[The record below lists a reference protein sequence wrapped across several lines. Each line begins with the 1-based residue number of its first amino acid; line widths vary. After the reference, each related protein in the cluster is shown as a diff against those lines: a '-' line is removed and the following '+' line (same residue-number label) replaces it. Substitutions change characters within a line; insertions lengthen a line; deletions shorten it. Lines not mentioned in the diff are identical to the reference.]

1 MTLETGARSKRKR
14 NRTAVPVKKGLD
26 LGTMES
32 YITVACAAASRHGL
46 NGARGC
52 PKSSPYCMLIKSA
65 LCGIYMQ
72 EISDRLTQKRRIL
85 DLLIDELAQGKKIE
99 KNLQQQA
106 VPEK

>member
-1 MTLETGARSKRKR
+1 
-14 NRTAVPVKKGLD
+14 
-26 LGTMES
+26 
-32 YITVACAAASRHGL
+32 
-46 NGARGC
+46 
-52 PKSSPYCMLIKSA
+52 MLIKSA